1 VANRGDGLG
10 YRWLL
15 DHRSYPHEEWCLIWP
30 LFRHANGRGVV
41 GLNGKTYRAHRMM
54 CQLAH
59 GEPPT
64 PEHQAAHSCGN
75 GHLGCANPKH
85 LSWKTASENLMDCAA
100 HGTHPKSR
108 FGAKGQF
115 DASQIEEIRE
125 LLKTRTHREIAE
137 MFGANQTTIG
147 NIATGRFYSG
157 PRKIKFWTQEED
169 DKIRD
174 CVKRGLS
181 FREMAN
187 EIGRPEAGVTGRAY
201 RLGLKSGRPATR
213 EDYSSVRRYLAERH
227 SLALRQG
234 DPR

>member
-1 VANRGDGLG
+1 
-10 YRWLL
+10 
-15 DHRSYPHEEWCLIWP
+15 
-30 LFRHANGRGVV
+30 
-41 GLNGKTYRAHRMM
+41 
-54 CQLAH
+54 
-59 GEPPT
+59 
-64 PEHQAAHSCGN
+64 
-75 GHLGCANPKH
+75 
-85 LSWKTASENLMDCAA
+85 MDCAA

-115 DASQIEEIRE
+115 DPSQIDEIRE
-125 LLKTRTHREIAE
+125 LLKTHTHREIAE

-181 FREMAN
+181 FREMAK

-234 DPR
+234 DSR